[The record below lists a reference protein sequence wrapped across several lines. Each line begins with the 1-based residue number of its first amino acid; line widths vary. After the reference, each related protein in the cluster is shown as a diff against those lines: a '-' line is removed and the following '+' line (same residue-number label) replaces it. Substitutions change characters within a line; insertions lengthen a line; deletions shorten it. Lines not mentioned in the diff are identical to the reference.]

1 MAKIGR
7 NEPCPCGSG
16 KKYKKCCYR
25 RRLQPG
31 LDAGP
36 APAWI
41 AEVTD
46 LDALSNQANTLI
58 RQGSLEEAERV
69 CQKLRQRYPDQIDA
83 LERYAELYEA
93 QGERQKAADYY
104 RQTAAFAQREPGF
117 DDESI
122 AFWLEQAEQLD
133 PPS

>member
-1 MAKIGR
+1 VAKIGR

-25 RRLQPG
+25 RHLQPG

-41 AEVTD
+41 AEVSD

-58 RQGSLEEAERV
+58 RQERFEEAERV
-69 CQKLRQRYPDQIDA
+69 CQTLHRRYPDQIDA
-83 LERYAELYEA
+83 LERYAQLYKA
-93 QGERQKAADYY
+93 RGQRQKAADYY

-133 PPS
+133 PSS

>member
-25 RRLQPG
+25 RRPESG

-41 AEVTD
+41 AEVSD

-58 RQGSLEEAERV
+58 RQERFEEAERV
-69 CQKLRQRYPDQIDA
+69 CQTLRRRYPDQIDA

-93 QGERQKAADYY
+93 WGQRQKAADYY
-104 RQTAAFAQREPGF
+104 RQTAAFARREPGF

-122 AFWLEQAEQLD
+122 AFWLTQAEQLE
-133 PPS
+133 PSS